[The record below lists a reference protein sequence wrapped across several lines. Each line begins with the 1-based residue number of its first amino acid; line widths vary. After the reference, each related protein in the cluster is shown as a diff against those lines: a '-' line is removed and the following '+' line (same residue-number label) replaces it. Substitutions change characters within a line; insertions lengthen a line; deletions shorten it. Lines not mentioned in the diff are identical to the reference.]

1 MPLEVPVLGPRTRSR
16 GPRSAFWNGPDCTP
30 AELQGAGPC
39 SVGVSLQPFDLLAV
53 AALPR
58 SRSVPIESG
67 SASSTSPRE
76 TGRGAWDWCCRRWR
90 GRFRNRCVTPVG
102 VVICIHQARA
112 WETCVLEPPA
122 VPMPAWV
129 PLQAPGETI
138 AGRVLGSRGPWA
150 PSPPLHSAGCR
161 SHFLNTHPGSRC
173 QYLESSFTQLRVS
186 GPPPPRG

>member
-1 MPLEVPVLGPRTRSR
+1 MPPEVPVLGPRTRSR

-90 GRFRNRCVTPVG
+90 GRFRNEVCHPRRGRYLHSPGQSLGNVCSGAPRPA
-102 VVICIHQARA
+102 HARMG
-112 WETCVLEPPA
+112 PPA
-122 VPMPAWV
+122 GAWGDHRR
-129 PLQAPGETI
+129 PG
-138 AGRVLGSRGPWA
+138 AGIPWPLGSL
-150 PSPPLHSAGCR
+150 PSPALSWMSEPLFKYASW
-161 SHFLNTHPGSRC
+161 
-173 QYLESSFTQLRVS
+173 
-186 GPPPPRG
+186 